1 MLTLYDSTTSVCAIK
16 VRLSLIE
23 KNIEFTSQNIDLRS
37 GDQFQPDY
45 LKLNPNAVVP
55 TLVDERFDQ
64 TKTVITESSVILQYL
79 EDTNPGSALLP
90 VSSIDRANMRLW
102 LKRVDDIVHPA
113 IGTLTHATVHRAA
126 FLALDARARKA
137 RLAKIP
143 DENRRQRFAA
153 VYKDGL
159 DATIVNKAVHAINA
173 LIKDMD
179 TTLTSSRFL
188 AGPEYSLA
196 DCAVTPYAN
205 RLFDLGLLSL
215 WTESAPRAYSWFTNV
230 KNRTNFGPAI
240 TNYLLPEDLAVFGS
254 MDPTTA
260 SRVNRILEQR

>member
-1 MLTLYDSTTSVCAIK
+1 VCAIK
-16 VRLSLIE
+16 VRLSLFE
-23 KNIEFTSQNIDLRS
+23 KNIAFKSQNIDLRS

-55 TLVDERFDQ
+55 TLVDERFGQ

-90 VSSIDRANMRLW
+90 TSSIDRANMRLW
-102 LKRVDDIVHPA
+102 LKRVDDIVHPS
-113 IGTLTHATVHRAA
+113 IGNLTHATVYRTG
-126 FLALDARARKA
+126 FLALDAQARKA
-137 RLAKIP
+137 RLARIP
-143 DENRRQRFAA
+143 SENRRQRFAA

-159 DATIVNKAVHAINA
+159 DAPIVHTAVHAIDA

-179 TTLTSSRFL
+179 TALNNTRFL
-188 AGPEYSLA
+188 AGSDYSLA

-215 WTESAPRAYSWFTNV
+215 WTESAPHAYSWFTNI
-230 KNRTNFGPAI
+230 KNRSNFGPAI
-240 TNYLLPEDLAVFGS
+240 TDYLLPEDLAVFGS

-260 SRVNRILEQR
+260 SRVNSILGQK